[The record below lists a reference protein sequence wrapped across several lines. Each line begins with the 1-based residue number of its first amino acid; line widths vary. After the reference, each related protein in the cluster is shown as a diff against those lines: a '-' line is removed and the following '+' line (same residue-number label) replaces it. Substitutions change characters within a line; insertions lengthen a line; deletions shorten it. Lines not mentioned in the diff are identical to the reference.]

1 MAATKRSSAKSGAS
15 TPALALSRDDAR
27 RLAIRAQL
35 LTDDRPDDVLAAVH
49 GLSMLQVDLTDAV
62 APSAELV
69 L

>member
-1 MAATKRSSAKSGAS
+1 
-15 TPALALSRDDAR
+15 
-27 RLAIRAQL
+27 
-35 LTDDRPDDVLAAVH
+35 VLAAVH